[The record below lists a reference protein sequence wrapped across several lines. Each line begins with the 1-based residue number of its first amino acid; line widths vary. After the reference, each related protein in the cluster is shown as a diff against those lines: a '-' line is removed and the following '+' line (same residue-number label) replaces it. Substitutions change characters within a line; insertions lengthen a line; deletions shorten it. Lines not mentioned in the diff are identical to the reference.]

1 MQDPLFRHEG
11 AIRPDEYSIFL
22 PGNRWNLNSKEN
34 WRRKLIPFSTHPMSR
49 SEAKSIWAISTGVGK
64 RGGRMMKRF
73 PTAEE
78 LVASYWQKLARS
90 VDKPAIRKSRAA
102 SPLRRRNSERMRH
115 RIHVRVAA

>member
-1 MQDPLFRHEG
+1 
-11 AIRPDEYSIFL
+11 
-22 PGNRWNLNSKEN
+22 
-34 WRRKLIPFSTHPMSR
+34 
-49 SEAKSIWAISTGVGK
+49 
-64 RGGRMMKRF
+64 MMKRF

-90 VDKPAIRKSRAA
+90 IDKPAIRKSRAT